1 MSGSKHRPK
10 LNRLAKAAA
19 FVALVLP
26 VLRVSAI
33 GDEINGAAETI
44 VFVRHG
50 EKPQDGF
57 GQLNCQGLNRAL
69 ALASGIANFR

>member
-1 MSGSKHRPK
+1 V
-10 LNRLAKAAA
+10 AKAAA

-26 VLRVSAI
+26 VLKVSARLMVPLK
-33 GDEINGAAETI
+33 TI

-50 EKPQDGF
+50 EKPQGGF

-69 ALASGIANFR
+69 RR